1 MPISM
6 NIENYDL
13 VTDMIIRSH
22 FNNMYK
28 NTLQDNNFILQLMK
42 DEE

>member
-6 NIENYDL
+6 NIENYEL
-13 VTDMIIRSH
+13 ATNMIIKSH
-22 FNNMYK
+22 FSNMYK